1 MFEGRSYQQV
11 VGTAMGSPVSVVV
24 ANLVMEDIECTGFY
38 PPATHMDQYLV
49 YESQH
54 PTAHMTRAAGNG
66 STARQCSQGKVTL
79 EWLGGPQSVKVCVH
93 CAMCG

>member
-38 PPATHMDQYLV
+38 PPATHTDQYLV

-66 STARQCSQGKVTL
+66 STSGQCWVFSEKSDARVVGWS
-79 EWLGGPQSVKVCVH
+79 SVSALCVFIV
-93 CAMCG
+93 